1 MNNKGFV
8 LLETLVVTIFT
19 LFIFSVL
26 YSSVVPLLGRYEEI
40 SYYNDLDT
48 TYDLYHLRK
57 FILNDPNRNTIFA
70 SNYQRIT
77 CNNGS
82 ILNQEACYNL
92 FTFFGIDSTIDEVI
106 FLNPTYIED
115 LKKDNSYSSY
125 VRDYLNYI
133 NVDNNILILQNDG
146 YVSYL
151 NILP

>member
-1 MNNKGFV
+1 MNKKGFV
-8 LLETLVVTIFT
+8 LMETLVVTIFT
-19 LFIFSVL
+19 LFTFTIL
-26 YSSVVPLLGRYEEI
+26 YNTIVPLLGKYNEL

-48 TYDLYHLRK
+48 TYDLFHIRK
-57 FILNDPNRNTIFA
+57 FLYDDPNYKNVIND
-70 SNYQRIT
+70 NYKVIT
-77 CNNGS
+77 CNNGTV
-82 ILNQEACYNL
+82 LNQEACYNL